1 MKIKFTILFSII
13 TVLVLGQKQGNGG
26 VPKSFKYEQLYKNID
41 QRTFSTPNL
50 ESLRSEDEMTDHTG
64 TAPWRFG
71 FNNFTTLNLSNSGT
85 WFDLQNGDRI
95 WFLKLT
101 CEQALSVNLTFT
113 NSEIPEGNEL
123 FVFNEK
129 RDFILGKFSQ
139 EHIYKGQLGTELVP
153 GSTVIIEYFVRK
165 DNSIGNIEV
174 STVTHGYRT
183 ADEFQEKAFGGS
195 GACNMNVNCADGL
208 PWQQERNSAVMLV
221 SGSNGFCSG
230 ALINNAL
237 NDGKPYVLTA
247 NHCYSDPTNWI
258 FRFNWQAADCNNP
271 AASPSFQSLSG
282 AVLRSRR
289 TPSDFC
295 LVEITGGLQ
304 GNTVPLSYNPY
315 FAGWNNGDAPPT
327 STVSIHHPS
336 GDIKKIAFDDAPAIS
351 SQGMGSTEANSTWT
365 VEWDRNTTTE
375 GGSSGSPLFDQNH
388 RIIGQLW
395 GGGASCSNL
404 SSPDYY
410 GRVHSSWEPANS
422 NSTNQLKFWLDP
434 NNSGAEFID
443 GYDPSNATPVAVDPG
458 VTNPQGVSGTF
469 CGAEVT
475 PQVTIQNNG
484 SDALTTA
491 DVIYGFDGNQN
502 LTFNWTGNLA
512 QWQSTSVTLPTATLT
527 AGAHTFSALVSNPNT
542 GLTDEN
548 NNNNSVS
555 SSFNVVIG
563 GQSVQLNLAL
573 DCYGSETTWELQ
585 DETSIAIYAG
595 SGYPDDQPGPV
606 ATDPWCLNDG
616 CYNYYIMDSY
626 GDGVLGGFWCGQD
639 GSVSIVFNGDTL
651 GQITEAQADF
661 GDQTGIQFCI
671 GNVGVEWS
679 VIKDLEIFP
688 NPFTNSIQI
697 NLNQLE
703 ATEIILTDIA
713 GKEFLRKAVTGNK
726 IQLELENE
734 LSTGSYLIQV
744 KMKDGSIKTKKVN
757 KI

>member
-1 MKIKFTILFSII
+1 MKKISLLFLVCSSFYSFSQQGDGGKPFAPKQKIAPTK
-13 TVLVLGQKQGNGG
+13 TVFFNE
-26 VPKSFKYEQLYKNID
+26 PNIA
-41 QRTFSTPNL
+41 
-50 ESLRSEDEMTDHTG
+50 SLRAEDALTDNTG
-64 TAPWRFG
+64 SAPWRFG
-71 FNNFTTLNLSNSGT
+71 YNNDTQLDLNNSGS
-85 WFDLQNGDRI
+85 WHELASGDKVWLVEI
-95 WFLKLT
+95 ACKNALT
-101 CEQALSVNLTFT
+101 INLTFT
-113 NSEIPEGNEL
+113 NLSIPEGNAL
-123 FVFNEK
+123 YVYNTAK
-129 RDFILGKFSQ
+129 DFILGKFTEKHTYQ
-139 EHIYKGQLGTELVP
+139 GVLGTELVP
-153 GSTVIIEYFVRK
+153 GSRVIVEYYVPK
-165 DNSIGNIEV
+165 NNAVGHLNI
-174 STVTHGYRT
+174 SRVTHGYRT
-183 ADEFQEKAFGGS
+183 ADEFQAKAFGSS
-195 GACNMNVNCADGL
+195 GACNMNVNCPDGL
-208 PWQQERNSAVMLV
+208 PWQPQRNSAVMLV

-230 ALINNAL
+230 ALINNTL

-271 AASPSFQSLSG
+271 GASPSFQSLSG

-315 FAGWNNGDAPPT
+315 FAGWNNADAPPT
-327 STVSIHHPS
+327 STVCIHHPS
-336 GDIKKIAFDDAPAIS
+336 GDIKKISFDDAPAIS
-351 SQGMGSTEANSTWT
+351 SQGMGSSEANSTWT

-422 NSTNQLKFWLDP
+422 NSTNQLKYWLDP

-443 GYDPSNATPVAVDPG
+443 GYDPSNATPVAVDPSI
-458 VTNPQGVSGTF
+458 TNPQGVSGTF

-484 SDALTTA
+484 SDTLTTI
-491 DVIYGFDGNQN
+491 DINYGFDGAQNQ
-502 LTFNWTGNLA
+502 TFNWTGNLA
-512 QWQSTSVTLPTATLT
+512 QWQSTAVSLPTATLT
-527 AGAHTFSALVSNPNT
+527 AGAHTFAAAVSNPNA

-555 SSFNVVIG
+555 SSFTIVIG

-585 DETSIAIYAG
+585 NASSTAVYAG

-616 CYNYYIMDSY
+616 CYTYYIMDSY
-626 GDGVLGGFWCGQD
+626 GDGLLGGFWCGQD
-639 GSVSIVFNGDTL
+639 GSVSVVFNGDTL
-651 GQITEAQADF
+651 GQITEAQANF
-661 GDQTGIQFCI
+661 GEQTSFQFCI
-671 GNVGVEWS
+671 GPLGIEWNTNELVS
-679 VIKDLEIFP
+679 LWP
-688 NPFTNSIQI
+688 NPISEGIINIQTGS
-697 NLNQLE
+697 E
-703 ATEIILTDIA
+703 DASVVSILTINGQRLASKISSSNLVQFDTNGLSQGTYLVEIVS
-713 GKEFLRKAVTGNK
+713 GKERKVLK
-726 IQLELENE
+726 F
-734 LSTGSYLIQV
+734 
-744 KMKDGSIKTKKVN
+744 IKTR
-757 KI
+757 

>member
-1 MKIKFTILFSII
+1 MKVKFT
-13 TVLVLGQKQGNGG
+13 LVLSLLTIFIYGQKQGNGG
-26 VPKSFKYEQLYKNID
+26 IPKSFKYEQLYKNID
-41 QRTFSTPNL
+41 QRTFSSPDIA
-50 ESLRSEDEMTDHTG
+50 SLKAEDAQVDNTG

-71 FNNFTTLNLSNSGT
+71 YNNFTNLNLTNSGS
-85 WFDLQNGDRI
+85 WFELDNGDRI

-101 CEQALSVNLTFT
+101 CEQALSVNLTFKNT
-113 NSEIPEGNEL
+113 EIPQGNEL
-123 FVFNEK
+123 YVFNEK
-129 RDFILGKFSQ
+129 RDFILGKFIQ
-139 EHIYKGQLGTELVP
+139 GHIYNGQLGTELVP
-153 GSTVIIEYFVRK
+153 GNTVIVEYYVKQGNSEGKIEL
-165 DNSIGNIEV
+165 G
-174 STVTHGYRT
+174 TVTHGYRT
-183 ADEFQEKAFGGS
+183 ASEFQEKAFGSS

-230 ALINNAL
+230 ALINNTL

-258 FRFNWQAADCNNP
+258 FRFNWQASACNNP

-304 GNTVPLSYNPY
+304 ANTVPLSYNPY
-315 FAGWNNGDAPPT
+315 FSGWSNSDIAPT
-327 STVSIHHPS
+327 TTVSIHHPA
-336 GDIKKIAFDDAPAIS
+336 GDIKKISFDDAPAVS

-410 GRVHSSWEPANS
+410 GRLHSSWEPANS

-469 CGAEVT
+469 CGADVT

-484 SDALTTA
+484 SEALTS
-491 DVIYGFDGNQN
+491 VQINYGFDGSQN
-502 LTFNWTGNLA
+502 LTYSWFGNLA
-512 QWQSTSVTLPTATLT
+512 QWQSTTVSLPTASMT
-527 AGAHTFSALVSNPNT
+527 AGNHTFSASVSNPNA

-548 NNNNSVS
+548 ANNNSVS
-555 SSFNVVIG
+555 STFNVVIG
-563 GQSVQLNLAL
+563 GQSVQMNLAL

-585 DETSIAIYAG
+585 DATSTAIYSG
-595 SGYPDDQPGPV
+595 SGYSDDQPGPV
-606 ATDPWCLNDG
+606 DSDPWCLNDG
-616 CYNYYIMDSY
+616 CYTYFIMDSY
-626 GDGVLGGFWCGQD
+626 GDGLFGGFFCGQD
-639 GSVSIVFNGDTL
+639 GSVSVVYQGDTL
-651 GQITEAQADF
+651 GQITEAQANF
-661 GDQTGIQFCI
+661 GDQTSFQFCI

-679 VIKDLEIFP
+679 VIKDIEVYP
-688 NPFTNSIQI
+688 NPFTNSLQI
-697 NLNQLE
+697 NLNQLDASE
-703 ATEIILTDIA
+703 LILMDIA
-713 GKEFLRKAVTGNK
+713 GKVIVRKSITGNNT
-726 IQLELENE
+726 QLELENE
-734 LSTGSYLIQV
+734 LGIGTYFLKV
-744 KMKDGSIKTKKVN
+744 NMKDGSARTKKLN

>member
-1 MKIKFTILFSII
+1 MKVKFT
-13 TVLVLGQKQGNGG
+13 LVLSLLTIFIYGQKQGNGG
-26 VPKSFKYEQLYKNID
+26 VPKSFKYEQLYKKID
-41 QRTFSTPNL
+41 QRTFSSPDIA
-50 ESLRSEDEMTDHTG
+50 SLKAEDAQVDNTG

-71 FNNFTTLNLSNSGT
+71 YNNFTNLNLTNSGS
-85 WFDLQNGDRI
+85 WFELDNRDRI

-101 CEQALSVNLTFT
+101 CEQALSVNLTFKNT
-113 NSEIPEGNEL
+113 EIPQGNEL
-123 FVFNEK
+123 YVFNEK
-129 RDFILGKFSQ
+129 RDFILGKFIQ
-139 EHIYKGQLGTELVP
+139 GHIYNGQLGTELVP
-153 GSTVIIEYFVRK
+153 GNTVIVEYYVKQGNSEGKIEL
-165 DNSIGNIEV
+165 G
-174 STVTHGYRT
+174 TVTHGYRT
-183 ADEFQEKAFGGS
+183 ASEFQEKAFGSS

-230 ALINNAL
+230 ALINNTL

-258 FRFNWQAADCNNP
+258 FRFNWQASACNNP

-304 GNTVPLSYNPY
+304 ANTVPLSYNPY
-315 FAGWNNGDAPPT
+315 FSGWSNSDIAPT
-327 STVSIHHPS
+327 TTVSIHHPA
-336 GDIKKIAFDDAPAIS
+336 GDIKKISFDDAPAVS

-469 CGAEVT
+469 CGADVT

-484 SDALTTA
+484 SEALTS
-491 DVIYGFDGNQN
+491 VQINYGFDGSQN
-502 LTFNWTGNLA
+502 LTYSWSGNLA
-512 QWQSTSVTLPTATLT
+512 QWQSTTVSLPTASMT
-527 AGAHTFSALVSNPNT
+527 AGNHTFSASVSNPNA

-548 NNNNSVS
+548 ANNNSVS
-555 SSFNVVIG
+555 STFNVVIG
-563 GQSVQLNLAL
+563 GQSVQMNLAL

-585 DETSIAIYAG
+585 DATSTAIYSG
-595 SGYPDDQPGPV
+595 SGYSDDQPGPV
-606 ATDPWCLNDG
+606 DSDPWCLNDG
-616 CYNYYIMDSY
+616 CYTYFIMDSY
-626 GDGVLGGFWCGQD
+626 GDGLFGGFFCGQD
-639 GSVSIVFNGDTL
+639 GSVSVVYQGDTL
-651 GQITEAQADF
+651 GQITEAQANF
-661 GDQTGIQFCI
+661 GDQTSFQFCI

-679 VIKDLEIFP
+679 VIKDIEVYP
-688 NPFTNSIQI
+688 NPFTNSLQI
-697 NLNQLE
+697 NLNQLDASE
-703 ATEIILTDIA
+703 LILMDIA
-713 GKEFLRKAVTGNK
+713 GKVIVRKSITGNNT
-726 IQLELENE
+726 QLELENE
-734 LSTGSYLIQV
+734 LGIGTYFLKV
-744 KMKDGSIKTKKVN
+744 NMKDGSARTKKVN

>member
-1 MKIKFTILFSII
+1 
-13 TVLVLGQKQGNGG
+13 
-26 VPKSFKYEQLYKNID
+26 
-41 QRTFSTPNL
+41 
-50 ESLRSEDEMTDHTG
+50 
-64 TAPWRFG
+64 
-71 FNNFTTLNLSNSGT
+71 
-85 WFDLQNGDRI
+85 
-95 WFLKLT
+95 
-101 CEQALSVNLTFT
+101 
-113 NSEIPEGNEL
+113 
-123 FVFNEK
+123 
-129 RDFILGKFSQ
+129 
-139 EHIYKGQLGTELVP
+139 
-153 GSTVIIEYFVRK
+153 
-165 DNSIGNIEV
+165 
-174 STVTHGYRT
+174 
-183 ADEFQEKAFGGS
+183 
-195 GACNMNVNCADGL
+195 
-208 PWQQERNSAVMLV
+208 MLV

-230 ALINNAL
+230 ALINNVL

-304 GNTVPLSYNPY
+304 GNTVPLNYNPY
-315 FAGWNNGDAPPT
+315 FAGWNNADSPPT

-469 CGAEVT
+469 CGAQVT
-475 PQVTIQNNG
+475 PQVTVQNNG

-491 DVIYGFDGNQN
+491 DIIYGFDGNQN

-527 AGAHTFSALVSNPNT
+527 AGAHTFSASVSNPNA

-585 DETSIAIYAG
+585 NETSMAIYAG

-661 GDQTGIQFCI
+661 GDQTSIQFCI
-671 GNVGVEWS
+671 GNVGLEWS
-679 VIKDLEIFP
+679 VIKDLEVYP

-703 ATEIILTDIA
+703 ATEIKLTDIA
-713 GKEFLRKAVTGNK
+713 GKEFLRKAVSGNK

>member
-50 ESLRSEDEMTDHTG
+50 ESLRSEDAMTDHTG

-153 GSTVIIEYFVRK
+153 GSNVIIEYFVRK

-315 FAGWNNGDAPPT
+315 FAGWNNADAPPS

-585 DETSIAIYAG
+585 DEASMAIYAG

-661 GDQTGIQFCI
+661 GDQTNIQFCI

>member
-1 MKIKFTILFSII
+1 MKLLLSISLFFATGI
-13 TVLVLGQKQGNGG
+13 VLSQIQGNGG
-26 VPKSFKYEQLYKNID
+26 IPKGIKQKNYTQKIDYRSFSQ
-41 QRTFSTPNL
+41 PNL
-50 ESLRSEDEMTDHTG
+50 EQLRAEDALVDNTG

-71 FNNFTTLNLSNSGT
+71 FNNYTNLNLNNSGT
-85 WFDLQNGDRI
+85 WINLPNGDKI
-95 WFLKLT
+95 WLLKVSCELALT
-101 CEQALSVNLTFT
+101 VNLTFSNT
-113 NSEIPEGNEL
+113 IIPPGNEL
-123 FVFNEK
+123 FVYNDSK
-129 RDFILGKFSQ
+129 DFILGKFTAN
-139 EHIYKGQLGTELVP
+139 HIYNGQLGTELIP
-153 GSTVIIEYFVRK
+153 GNTAIVEYYVK
-165 DNSIGNIEV
+165 KGNELGNVQI

-195 GACNMNVNCADGL
+195 GSCNMNVNCADGL
-208 PWQQERNSAVMLV
+208 PWQQQRNSAVMLV

-230 ALINNAL
+230 ALINNTL

-282 AVLRSRR
+282 SVLRARR

-304 GNTVPLSYNPY
+304 GNTVPLNYNPY
-315 FAGWNNGDAPPT
+315 FSGWNNADIAPT

-336 GDIKKIAFDDAPAIS
+336 GDIKKISFDDAPAVS

-395 GGGASCSNL
+395 GGGASCTNL

-410 GRVHSSWEPANS
+410 GRVHSSWEPTGS

-443 GYDPSNATPVAVDPG
+443 GFDPSNATPVAVDPG
-458 VTNPQGVSGTF
+458 VANPQGVSGTF
-469 CGAEVT
+469 CGAEVS

-484 SDALTTA
+484 SETLTAL
-491 DVIYGFDGNQN
+491 DINYGFDGSQNQ
-502 LTFNWTGNLA
+502 TYNWTGNLA
-512 QWQSTSVTLPTATLT
+512 QWQSTTVALPTAALT
-527 AGAHTFSALVSNPNT
+527 AGAHTFSASVSNPNT
-542 GLTDEN
+542 GLIDEN
-548 NNNNSVS
+548 NNNNTVS

-585 DETSIAIYAG
+585 DASSTAIYAG

-606 ATDPWCLNDG
+606 SIEPWCLNSG
-616 CYNYYIMDSY
+616 CYTYYIMDSY
-626 GDGVLGGFWCGQD
+626 GDGLNGGFFCSQD
-639 GSVSIVFNGDTL
+639 GSVSIVYNGDTL
-651 GQITEAQADF
+651 DQITEAQSDF
-661 GDQTGIQFCI
+661 GSQTTLQFCI
-671 GNVGVEWS
+671 GSSG
-679 VIKDLEIFP
+679 LEFNSINQIALWP
-688 NPFTNSIQI
+688 NPIEEGFINIQTGSTEESIVSVYTI
-697 NLNQLE
+697 NGQRLM
-703 ATEIILTDIA
+703 T
-713 GKEFLRKAVTGNK
+713 K
-726 IQLELENE
+726 ISSSNLVQFDTNE
-734 LSTGSYLIQV
+734 LSQGTYLVEVVSSIQRKVMKFV
-744 KMKDGSIKTKKVN
+744 KTR
-757 KI
+757 

>member
-1 MKIKFTILFSII
+1 MKVKFT
-13 TVLVLGQKQGNGG
+13 LVLSLLTIFIYGQKQGNGG

-41 QRTFSTPNL
+41 QHTFSSPDIA
-50 ESLRSEDEMTDHTG
+50 SLKAEDAQVDNTG

-71 FNNFTTLNLSNSGT
+71 YNNFTNLNLTNSGS
-85 WFDLQNGDRI
+85 WFELDNGDRI

-101 CEQALSVNLTFT
+101 CEQALSVNLTFKNT
-113 NSEIPEGNEL
+113 EIPQGNEL
-123 FVFNEK
+123 YVFNEK
-129 RDFILGKFSQ
+129 RDFILGKFIQ
-139 EHIYKGQLGTELVP
+139 GHIYNGQLGTELVP
-153 GSTVIIEYFVRK
+153 GSTVIVEYYVKQGNSEGKIEL
-165 DNSIGNIEV
+165 G
-174 STVTHGYRT
+174 TVTHGYRT
-183 ADEFQEKAFGGS
+183 ASEFQEKAFGSS

-230 ALINNAL
+230 ALINNTL

-258 FRFNWQAADCNNP
+258 FRFNWQATDCNNP
-271 AASPSFQSLSG
+271 GASPSFQSLSG
-282 AVLRSRR
+282 SVLRSRR

-304 GNTVPLSYNPY
+304 ANTVPLSYNPY
-315 FAGWNNGDAPPT
+315 FSGWSNSDVAPT
-327 STVSIHHPS
+327 TTVSIHHPA
-336 GDIKKIAFDDAPAIS
+336 GDIKKISFDDAPAVS

-410 GRVHSSWEPANS
+410 GRVHNSWEPANS

-469 CGAEVT
+469 CGADVT

-484 SDALTTA
+484 SEALTTA
-491 DVIYGFDGNQN
+491 QINYGFDGAQN
-502 LTFNWTGNLA
+502 LTYSWSGNLA
-512 QWQSTSVTLPTATLT
+512 QWQSAAVILPTASMT
-527 AGAHTFSALVSNPNT
+527 AGNHTFSASVSNPNA

-548 NNNNSVS
+548 ANNNSVS
-555 SSFNVVIG
+555 STFNVVIG
-563 GQSVQLNLAL
+563 GQSVQMNLAL

-585 DETSIAIYAG
+585 DATSTAIYSG
-595 SGYPDDQPGPV
+595 SGYSDDQPGPV
-606 ATDPWCLNDG
+606 DSDPWCLNDG
-616 CYNYYIMDSY
+616 CYTYFIMDS
-626 GDGVLGGFWCGQD
+626 
-639 GSVSIVFNGDTL
+639 
-651 GQITEAQADF
+651 
-661 GDQTGIQFCI
+661 
-671 GNVGVEWS
+671 
-679 VIKDLEIFP
+679 
-688 NPFTNSIQI
+688 
-697 NLNQLE
+697 
-703 ATEIILTDIA
+703 
-713 GKEFLRKAVTGNK
+713 
-726 IQLELENE
+726 
-734 LSTGSYLIQV
+734 
-744 KMKDGSIKTKKVN
+744 
-757 KI
+757 

>member
-1 MKIKFTILFSII
+1 MKVKFT
-13 TVLVLGQKQGNGG
+13 LVLSLLTIFIYGQKQGNGG
-26 VPKSFKYEQLYKNID
+26 IPKSFKYEQLYKNID
-41 QRTFSTPNL
+41 QRTFSSPDIA
-50 ESLRSEDEMTDHTG
+50 SLKAEDAQVDNTG

-71 FNNFTTLNLSNSGT
+71 YNNFTNLNLTNSGS
-85 WFDLQNGDRI
+85 WFELDNGDRI

-101 CEQALSVNLTFT
+101 CEQALSVNLTFKNT
-113 NSEIPEGNEL
+113 EIPQGNEL
-123 FVFNEK
+123 YVFNEK
-129 RDFILGKFSQ
+129 RDFILGKFIQ
-139 EHIYKGQLGTELVP
+139 GHIYNGQLGTELVP
-153 GSTVIIEYFVRK
+153 GNTVIVEYYVKQGNSEGKIEL
-165 DNSIGNIEV
+165 G
-174 STVTHGYRT
+174 TVTHGYRT
-183 ADEFQEKAFGGS
+183 ASEFQEKAFGSS

-230 ALINNAL
+230 ALINNTL

-258 FRFNWQAADCNNP
+258 FRFNWQASACNNP

-304 GNTVPLSYNPY
+304 ANTVPLSYNPY
-315 FAGWNNGDAPPT
+315 FSGWSNSDIAPT
-327 STVSIHHPS
+327 TTVSIHHPA
-336 GDIKKIAFDDAPAIS
+336 GDIKKISFDDAPAVS

-410 GRVHSSWEPANS
+410 GRLHSSWEPANS

-469 CGAEVT
+469 CGADVT

-484 SDALTTA
+484 SEALTS
-491 DVIYGFDGNQN
+491 VQINYGFDGSQN
-502 LTFNWTGNLA
+502 LTYSWSGNLA
-512 QWQSTSVTLPTATLT
+512 QWQSTTVSLPTASMT
-527 AGAHTFSALVSNPNT
+527 AGNHTFSASVSNPNA

-548 NNNNSVS
+548 ANNNSVS
-555 SSFNVVIG
+555 STFNVVIG
-563 GQSVQLNLAL
+563 GQSVQMNLAL

-585 DETSIAIYAG
+585 DATSTAIYSG
-595 SGYPDDQPGPV
+595 SGYSDDQPGPV
-606 ATDPWCLNDG
+606 TSDPWCLNDG
-616 CYNYYIMDSY
+616 CYTYFIMDSY
-626 GDGVLGGFWCGQD
+626 GDGLFGGFFCGQD
-639 GSVSIVFNGDTL
+639 GSVSVVYQGDTL
-651 GQITEAQADF
+651 GQITEAQANF
-661 GDQTGIQFCI
+661 GDQTSFQFCI

-679 VIKDLEIFP
+679 VIKDIEVYP
-688 NPFTNSIQI
+688 NPFTNSLQI
-697 NLNQLE
+697 NLNQLDASE
-703 ATEIILTDIA
+703 LILMDIA
-713 GKEFLRKAVTGNK
+713 GKVIVRKSITGNNT
-726 IQLELENE
+726 QLELENE
-734 LSTGSYLIQV
+734 LGIGTYFLKV
-744 KMKDGSIKTKKVN
+744 NMKDGSARTKKVN

>member
-13 TVLVLGQKQGNGG
+13 TSLVFGQKQGNGG

-50 ESLRSEDEMTDHTG
+50 ESLRSEDAMTDHTG

-123 FVFNEK
+123 FIFNEK

-153 GSTVIIEYFVRK
+153 GSTVIIEYYVKRA
-165 DNSIGNIEV
+165 NSNGKIEV

-230 ALINNAL
+230 ALINNTL
-237 NDGKPYVLTA
+237 NDGKPYILTA

-282 AVLRSRR
+282 SVLRSRR

-315 FAGWNNGDAPPT
+315 FAGWNNADAPPT

-351 SQGMGSTEANSTWT
+351 SQGMGSSEANSTWT

-443 GYDPSNATPVAVDPG
+443 GYDPSNAAPVAVDPG

-469 CGAEVT
+469 CGAQVT

-527 AGAHTFSALVSNPNT
+527 AGAHTFLASVSNPNA

-585 DETSIAIYAG
+585 DETSMAIYAG

-606 ATDPWCLNDG
+606 AIDPWCLNDG

-661 GDQTGIQFCI
+661 GDQTNIQFCI

-679 VIKDLEIFP
+679 VIKDLEVYP

-697 NLNQLE
+697 NLNHLE

-726 IQLELENE
+726 IQLELGNE

-744 KMKDGSIKTKKVN
+744 KMKDGNIKTKKVN

>member
-1 MKIKFTILFSII
+1 MNLTFTIFFSLI
-13 TVLVLGQKQGNGG
+13 TILALSQKQGNGG

-41 QRTFSTPNL
+41 KHTFPRPNL
-50 ESLRSEDEMTDHTG
+50 EALRTEDALIDHTG

-71 FNNFTTLNLSNSGT
+71 FNNFTTLNLSSSGT
-85 WFDLQNGDRI
+85 WFDLDNGDRI

-101 CEQALSVNLTFT
+101 CEQALTVNLTFKNT
-113 NSEIPEGNEL
+113 EIPEGNEL
-123 FVFNEK
+123 YIFNET
-129 RDFILGKFSQ
+129 RDFILGKFKQ
-139 EHIYKGQLGTELVP
+139 EHIYNGQLGTELVP
-153 GSTVIIEYFVRK
+153 GNTVIIEYFVRK
-165 DNSIGNIEV
+165 GNSIGKVEL

-183 ADEFQEKAFGGS
+183 ADEFQAKAFGGS
-195 GACNMNVNCADGL
+195 GACNMNVNCPDGL

-230 ALINNAL
+230 ALINNTL

-258 FRFNWQAADCNNP
+258 FRFNWQAANCNNP
-271 AASPSFQSLSG
+271 GASPSFQSLSG

-315 FAGWNNGDAPPT
+315 FAGWNNADAPPT
-327 STVSIHHPS
+327 STVCIHHPS
-336 GDIKKIAFDDAPAIS
+336 GDIKKISFDDAPAVS

-410 GRVHSSWEPANS
+410 GRLHNSWEPANS
-422 NSTNQLKFWLDP
+422 TSANQLKFWLDP

-484 SDALTTA
+484 TEALTTL
-491 DVIYGFDGNQN
+491 DIVYGFDGIQN
-502 LTFNWTGNLA
+502 PTFNWIGNLA
-512 QWQSTSVTLPTATLT
+512 QWQSTSVTLPTASLT
-527 AGAHTFSALVSNPNT
+527 AGTHTFTASVSNPNT

-555 SSFNVVIG
+555 SAFNVVIG

-585 DETSIAIYAG
+585 DESSTSIYYG
-595 SGYPDDQPGPV
+595 SGYPDDQPGLV
-606 ATDPWCLNDG
+606 AMDPWCLNDG
-616 CYNYYIMDSY
+616 CYTYFIMDSY
-626 GDGVLGGFWCGQD
+626 GDGLLGGFWCGQD
-639 GSVSIVFNGDTL
+639 GSVSIVFSGDTL

-661 GDQTGIQFCI
+661 GDQTSFQFCI
-671 GNVGVEWS
+671 GNVGLEWS
-679 VIKDLEIFP
+679 VIKDIEIYP
-688 NPFTNSIQI
+688 NPFTNSILL
-697 NLNQLE
+697 NLSHDE
-703 ATEIILTDIA
+703 ATEILVSDIA
-713 GKEFLRKAVTGNK
+713 GKEFLRKVVTGNK
-726 IQLELENE
+726 IQLELGNG
-734 LSTGSYLIQV
+734 LSTGTYLIQI

>member
-1 MKIKFTILFSII
+1 MKLRFTFLFSVL
-13 TVLVLGQKQGNGG
+13 TVLVFGQKQGNGG

-41 QRTFSTPNL
+41 QHTFPRPNL
-50 ESLRSEDEMTDHTG
+50 EALRAEDALIDHTG

-71 FNNFTTLNLSNSGT
+71 FNNFTSLGLSNSGT
-85 WFDLQNGDRI
+85 WFDLENGDRI

-123 FVFNEK
+123 FIFNEK
-129 RDFILGKFSQ
+129 RDFILGKFNQ
-139 EHIYKGQLGTELVP
+139 EHIYNGQLGTELVP
-153 GSTVIIEYFVRK
+153 GNTVLIEYFVRK
-165 DNSIGNIEV
+165 GNSIGKVEL

-183 ADEFQEKAFGGS
+183 ADEFQAKAFGGS
-195 GACNMNVNCADGL
+195 GACNMNVNCPDGL

-230 ALINNAL
+230 ALINNTL

-271 AASPSFQSLSG
+271 GASPSFQSLSG
-282 AVLRSRR
+282 SVLRSRR

-315 FAGWNNGDAPPT
+315 FAGWNNADAPPT

-336 GDIKKIAFDDAPAIS
+336 GDIKKIAFDDAPAVS

-491 DVIYGFDGNQN
+491 DIIYGFDGNQN

-512 QWQSTSVTLPTATLT
+512 QWQSTSVTLPTANLT
-527 AGAHTFSALVSNPNT
+527 AGAHTFSASVSNPNT

-585 DETSIAIYAG
+585 DETSMAIYAG

-661 GDQTGIQFCI
+661 GDQTSIQFCI
-671 GNVGVEWS
+671 GNVGLEWT
-679 VIKDLEIFP
+679 VIKDIEIFP

-713 GKEFLRKAVTGNK
+713 GKEFLRKDVTGNK
-726 IQLELENE
+726 IQLELGNE

-744 KMKDGSIKTKKVN
+744 KMKDGSVKTKKVN

>member
-13 TVLVLGQKQGNGG
+13 TGLVLGQKQGNGG

-50 ESLRSEDEMTDHTG
+50 ESLRSEDAMTDHTG

-123 FVFNEK
+123 FIFNEK

-153 GSTVIIEYFVRK
+153 GSTVIIEYYVTRG
-165 DNSIGNIEV
+165 NSNGKIEV

-282 AVLRSRR
+282 SVLRSRR

-315 FAGWNNGDAPPT
+315 FAGWNNADSPPT

-527 AGAHTFSALVSNPNT
+527 AGAHTFSASVSNPNA

-585 DETSIAIYAG
+585 NETSMAIYAG

-661 GDQTGIQFCI
+661 GDQTSIQFCI

-713 GKEFLRKAVTGNK
+713 GKEFLRKAVSGNN

>member
-1 MKIKFTILFSII
+1 MKVKFT
-13 TVLVLGQKQGNGG
+13 LVLSLLTIFIYGQKQGNGG
-26 VPKSFKYEQLYKNID
+26 IPKSFKYEQLYKNID
-41 QRTFSTPNL
+41 QRTFSSPDIA
-50 ESLRSEDEMTDHTG
+50 SLKAEDAQVDNTG

-71 FNNFTTLNLSNSGT
+71 YNNFTNLNLTNSGS
-85 WFDLQNGDRI
+85 WFELDNGDRI

-101 CEQALSVNLTFT
+101 CEQALSVNLTFKNT
-113 NSEIPEGNEL
+113 EIPQGNEL
-123 FVFNEK
+123 YVFNEK
-129 RDFILGKFSQ
+129 RDFILGKFIQ
-139 EHIYKGQLGTELVP
+139 GHIYNGQLGTELVP
-153 GSTVIIEYFVRK
+153 GNTVIVEYYVKQGNSEGKIEL
-165 DNSIGNIEV
+165 G
-174 STVTHGYRT
+174 TVTHGYRT
-183 ADEFQEKAFGGS
+183 ASEFQEKAFGSS

-230 ALINNAL
+230 ALINNTL

-258 FRFNWQAADCNNP
+258 FRFNWQASACNNP

-304 GNTVPLSYNPY
+304 ANTVPLSYNPY
-315 FAGWNNGDAPPT
+315 FSGWSNSDIAPT
-327 STVSIHHPS
+327 TTVSIHHPA
-336 GDIKKIAFDDAPAIS
+336 GDIKKISFDDAPAVS

-410 GRVHSSWEPANS
+410 GRLHSSWEPANS

-469 CGAEVT
+469 CGSDVT

-484 SDALTTA
+484 SEALTS
-491 DVIYGFDGNQN
+491 VQINYGFDGSQN
-502 LTFNWTGNLA
+502 LTYSWSGNLA
-512 QWQSTSVTLPTATLT
+512 QWQSTTVSLPTASMT
-527 AGAHTFSALVSNPNT
+527 AGNHTFSASVSNPNA

-548 NNNNSVS
+548 ANNNSVS
-555 SSFNVVIG
+555 STFNVVIG
-563 GQSVQLNLAL
+563 GQSVQMNLAL

-585 DETSIAIYAG
+585 DATSTAIYSG
-595 SGYPDDQPGPV
+595 SGYLDDQPGPV
-606 ATDPWCLNDG
+606 TSDPWCLNDG
-616 CYNYYIMDSY
+616 CYTYFIMDSY
-626 GDGVLGGFWCGQD
+626 GDGLFGGFFCGQD
-639 GSVSIVFNGDTL
+639 GSVSVVYQGDTL
-651 GQITEAQADF
+651 GQITEAQANF
-661 GDQTGIQFCI
+661 GDQTSFQFCI

-679 VIKDLEIFP
+679 VIKDIEVYP
-688 NPFTNSIQI
+688 NPFTNSLQI
-697 NLNQLE
+697 NLNQLDASE
-703 ATEIILTDIA
+703 LILMDIA
-713 GKEFLRKAVTGNK
+713 GKVIVRKSITGNNT
-726 IQLELENE
+726 QLELENE
-734 LSTGSYLIQV
+734 LGIGTYFLKV
-744 KMKDGSIKTKKVN
+744 NMKDGSARTKKLN

>member
-41 QRTFSTPNL
+41 QHTFSRPNL
-50 ESLRSEDEMTDHTG
+50 ESLRSEDAMTDHTG

-85 WFDLQNGDRI
+85 WFELQNGDRI

-153 GSTVIIEYFVRK
+153 GSSVIVEYYVTRG
-165 DNSIGNIEV
+165 NSNGKIEV

-315 FAGWNNGDAPPT
+315 FAGWNNADSPPT

-527 AGAHTFSALVSNPNT
+527 AGAHTFSASVSNPNA

-548 NNNNSVS
+548 NNNNLVS

-585 DETSIAIYAG
+585 DETSMAIYAG
-595 SGYPDDQPGPV
+595 SGYPDDEPGPV

-661 GDQTGIQFCI
+661 GDQTSIQFCI

-679 VIKDLEIFP
+679 VIKDLEVYP

-703 ATEIILTDIA
+703 ATEIKLTDIA
-713 GKEFLRKAVTGNK
+713 GKEFLRKAVSGNK

>member
-1 MKIKFTILFSII
+1 MNLTFTILFSLI
-13 TVLVLGQKQGNGG
+13 TVLAFSQRQGNGG
-26 VPKSFKYEQLYKNID
+26 VPKSFKYEQLYKTID
-41 QRTFSTPNL
+41 QHTFPRPNIETLRT
-50 ESLRSEDEMTDHTG
+50 EDALIDHTG

-71 FNNFTTLNLSNSGT
+71 FNNFTSLNLSSSGT
-85 WFDLQNGDRI
+85 WFDLDNGDRI

-101 CEQALSVNLTFT
+101 CEQALTVNLTFKNT
-113 NSEIPEGNEL
+113 EIPEGNEL
-123 FVFNEK
+123 YIFNET
-129 RDFILGKFSQ
+129 RDFILGKFKQ
-139 EHIYKGQLGTELVP
+139 EHIYNGQLGTELVP
-153 GSTVIIEYFVRK
+153 GNTVIIEYFVRK
-165 DNSIGNIEV
+165 GNSIGKVEL

-183 ADEFQEKAFGGS
+183 ADEFQAKAFGGS
-195 GACNMNVNCADGL
+195 GACNMNVNCPDGL

-230 ALINNAL
+230 ALINNTL

-258 FRFNWQAADCNNP
+258 FRFNWQAANCNNP
-271 AASPSFQSLSG
+271 GASPSFQSLSG

-304 GNTVPLSYNPY
+304 GNTVPLSYTPY
-315 FAGWNNGDAPPT
+315 FAGWNNADAPPT
-327 STVSIHHPS
+327 SSVCIHHPS
-336 GDIKKIAFDDAPAIS
+336 GDIKKISFDDAPAVS

-410 GRVHSSWEPANS
+410 GRLHNSWEPANS
-422 NSTNQLKFWLDP
+422 TSSNQLKFWLDP

-484 SDALTTA
+484 TEALTTL
-491 DVIYGFDGNQN
+491 DIVYGFDGIQN
-502 LTFNWTGNLA
+502 PTFNWTGNLA
-512 QWQSTSVTLPTATLT
+512 QWQSTSVTLPTASLT
-527 AGAHTFSALVSNPNT
+527 AGTHTFTASVSNPNT

-585 DETSIAIYAG
+585 DESSTSIYYG
-595 SGYPDDQPGPV
+595 SGYPDDQPGLV
-606 ATDPWCLNDG
+606 AIDPWCLNDG
-616 CYNYYIMDSY
+616 CYTYFIMDSY
-626 GDGVLGGFWCGQD
+626 GDGLLGGFWCGQD
-639 GSVSIVFNGDTL
+639 GSVSIVFSGDTL

-661 GDQTGIQFCI
+661 GDQTSFQFCI
-671 GNVGVEWS
+671 GNVGLEWS
-679 VIKDLEIFP
+679 VIKGIEIYP

-697 NLNQLE
+697 NLSHDE
-703 ATEIILTDIA
+703 AAEIRVTDIA
-713 GKEFLRKAVTGNK
+713 GKEFLRKVVTGNK
-726 IQLELENE
+726 IQLELGNE
-734 LSTGSYLIQV
+734 LSTGTYLIQI

>member
-1 MKIKFTILFSII
+1 MKVKFT
-13 TVLVLGQKQGNGG
+13 LVLSLLTIFIYGQKQGNGG

-41 QRTFSTPNL
+41 QRTFSSPDIA
-50 ESLRSEDEMTDHTG
+50 SLKAEDAQVDNTG

-71 FNNFTTLNLSNSGT
+71 YNNFTNLNLTNSGS
-85 WFDLQNGDRI
+85 WFELDNGDRI
-95 WFLKLT
+95 WFLKIT
-101 CEQALSVNLTFT
+101 CEQALSVNLTFKNT
-113 NSEIPEGNEL
+113 EIPQGNEL
-123 FVFNEK
+123 YVFNEK
-129 RDFILGKFSQ
+129 RDFILGKFIQ
-139 EHIYKGQLGTELVP
+139 GHIYNGQLGTELVP
-153 GSTVIIEYFVRK
+153 GNTVIVEYYVKQGNSEGKIEL
-165 DNSIGNIEV
+165 G
-174 STVTHGYRT
+174 TVTHGYRT
-183 ADEFQEKAFGGS
+183 ASEFQEKAFGSS

-230 ALINNAL
+230 ALINNTL

-258 FRFNWQAADCNNP
+258 FRFNWQASACNNP

-304 GNTVPLSYNPY
+304 ANTVPLSYNPY
-315 FAGWNNGDAPPT
+315 FSGWSNSDIAPT
-327 STVSIHHPS
+327 TTVSIHHPA
-336 GDIKKIAFDDAPAIS
+336 GDIKKISFDDAPAVS

-410 GRVHSSWEPANS
+410 GRLHSSWEPANS

-469 CGAEVT
+469 CGSDVT

-484 SDALTTA
+484 SEALTS
-491 DVIYGFDGNQN
+491 VQINYGFDGSQN
-502 LTFNWTGNLA
+502 LTYSWSGNLA
-512 QWQSTSVTLPTATLT
+512 QWQSTTVSLPTASMT
-527 AGAHTFSALVSNPNT
+527 AGNHTFSASVSNPNA

-548 NNNNSVS
+548 ANNNSVS
-555 SSFNVVIG
+555 STFNVVIG
-563 GQSVQLNLAL
+563 GQSVQMNLAL

-585 DETSIAIYAG
+585 DATSTAIYSG
-595 SGYPDDQPGPV
+595 SGYSDDQPGPV
-606 ATDPWCLNDG
+606 DSDPWCLNDG
-616 CYNYYIMDSY
+616 CYTYFIMDSY
-626 GDGVLGGFWCGQD
+626 GDGLFGGFFCGQD
-639 GSVSIVFNGDTL
+639 GSVSVVYQGDTL
-651 GQITEAQADF
+651 GQITEAQANF
-661 GDQTGIQFCI
+661 GDQTSFQFCI

-679 VIKDLEIFP
+679 VIKDIEVYP
-688 NPFTNSIQI
+688 NPFTNSLQI
-697 NLNQLE
+697 NLNQLDASE
-703 ATEIILTDIA
+703 LILMDIA
-713 GKEFLRKAVTGNK
+713 GKVIVRKSITGNNT
-726 IQLELENE
+726 QLELENE
-734 LSTGSYLIQV
+734 LGIGTYFLKV
-744 KMKDGSIKTKKVN
+744 NMKDGSARTKKLN

>member
-1 MKIKFTILFSII
+1 MKIKITILFSIF
-13 TVLVLGQKQGNGG
+13 TVLVFGQKQGNGG
-26 VPKSFKYEQLYKNID
+26 IPKSFKYEQLYKNID
-41 QRTFSTPNL
+41 QRTFVTPNI
-50 ESLRSEDEMTDHTG
+50 EALRAEDAFIDNTG

-71 FNNFTTLNLSNSGT
+71 FNNFTALNLSNSGT

-95 WFLKLT
+95 WFLKVT
-101 CEQALSVNLTFT
+101 CEQALTVNLTFKNT
-113 NSEIPEGNEL
+113 EIPEGNEL
-123 FVFNEK
+123 YIFNEQ
-129 RDFILGKFSQ
+129 RDFILGKFGQ
-139 EHIYKGQLGTELVP
+139 EHIYNGQLGTELVP
-153 GSTVIIEYFVRK
+153 GNTVIIEYFVRK
-165 DNSIGNIEV
+165 GNSNGSIEV

-183 ADEFQEKAFGGS
+183 ADEFQGKAFGGS
-195 GACNMNVNCADGL
+195 GACNMNVNCPDGL

-230 ALINNAL
+230 ALINNTL

-295 LVEITGGLQ
+295 LVEITGGLV
-304 GNTVPLSYNPY
+304 GNTVPLSFNPY
-315 FAGWNNGDAPPT
+315 FAGWNNADAAPS

-336 GDIKKIAFDDAPAIS
+336 GDIKKIAFDDAPAVS
-351 SQGMGSTEANSTWT
+351 SQGMGSSEANSTWT

-410 GRVHSSWEPANS
+410 GRLHSSWEPANS
-422 NSTNQLKFWLDP
+422 TSTNQLKFWLDP
-434 NNSGAEFID
+434 NNSGSQFID

-484 SDALTTA
+484 SDALTTV
-491 DVIYGFDGNQN
+491 DIVYGFDGNQD
-502 LTFNWTGNLA
+502 LIFNWTGNLA
-512 QWQSTSVTLPTATLT
+512 QWQSTPVTLPTATLT
-527 AGAHTFSALVSNPNT
+527 AGTHTFSALISNPNA

-548 NNNNSVS
+548 NNNNSVG
-555 SSFNVVIG
+555 SSFNIVIG

-585 DETSIAIYAG
+585 DESATAIYAG

-606 ATDPWCLNDG
+606 TSDPWCLNEG
-616 CYNYYIMDSY
+616 CYTYYIMDSY
-626 GDGVLGGFWCGQD
+626 GDGMVGGFWCGQD
-639 GSVSIVFNGDTL
+639 GSVSVVFNGDTL
-651 GQITEAQADF
+651 GQITEAQAGF
-661 GDQTGIQFCI
+661 GSQTSFQFCI
-671 GNVGVEWS
+671 GNVGIDWS
-679 VIKDLEIFP
+679 VNKDIEMYP

-703 ATEIILTDIA
+703 
-713 GKEFLRKAVTGNK
+713 GKELVLSDITGKVFLRKDIVGDKFQLDLGND
-726 IQLELENE
+726 LGAG
-734 LSTGSYLIQV
+734 TYFIQV
-744 KMKDGSIKTKKVN
+744 KMNDGSLKTRKVT